1 MSAKYKLVKSPP
13 ASQKEGESSMH
24 ARIVPQATVKINQ
37 LCEEISTM
45 SSFSPGDIKGMLESF
60 SLLLGRHLDGG
71 SNVELDGIG
80 YFSVSLS
87 CPPNV
92 TSESQ
97 IRAKSIKFKNVNF
110 RCSTMLKR
118 RLKTMKL
125 EKATPVKKEL
135 FTPEQRQNRILSYFR
150 ENRTLTTSYCMA
162 INQTNRHVALADLK
176 LLIEAGKVERLGKGR
191 SVLYIL
197 TT

>member
-13 ASQKEGESSMH
+13 ASQKEGESSLH
-24 ARIVPQATVKINQ
+24 ARIVPQETVKINQ

-118 RLKTMKL
+118 RL
-125 EKATPVKKEL
+125 
-135 FTPEQRQNRILSYFR
+135 
-150 ENRTLTTSYCMA
+150 
-162 INQTNRHVALADLK
+162 
-176 LLIEAGKVERLGKGR
+176 
-191 SVLYIL
+191 
-197 TT
+197 